1 MASSQDHF
9 FKLLE
14 YWSIDN
20 LDALSR
26 DYGGHSES
34 DDVKRL
40 RLKNYPGA
48 RSYLRFLR
56 DSSDDYDDGPS
67 CTGAEEDSELCRGC
81 TSRLNEVTNIEY
93 FRVGL
98 KDSLLRG
105 DADDADDVDYKCAN
119 LRPNDASLWA
129 KEPNFYR
136 ALAADGMGFLS
147 QVAHVCMYAA
157 VRPCTKARCTRLR
170 ERMDSRAPR
179 VTGWSSLRE
188 WAITAMSC
196 QENHRKDWTEKSAI
210 GHTHIA
216 SAVAGLAMALAECS
230 RPCYRKTHFQNHLD
244 GAEDGEDE
252 EDADEQVKLLDQVLD
267 LLYWMVS
274 VQYNFSVGP
283 DKFGRWVSDSMSNTT
298 GDGLERPKK
307 AFDQLDNTRFC
318 KFRVWNFL
326 EACDRKDADLPT
338 IMNFLGA
345 MESLVDDE
353 EQKAHENCTPKFC
366 QQAIIDS
373 TKTEQMHALVGDHDC
388 FKLEFD
394 MDQIDKAIDE
404 GHSTAWLCGEENI
417 SGNKAQLAHPD
428 DDYVAISHVWSDGTG
443 VGVSSK
449 KEEDPDSSAR
459 MVNSCLW
466 EFWKDKVNKVWEGED
481 RKAIWWDAVSVPEG
495 EKQYVKA
502 LESLHKNYANAKCT
516 IVHDKELTRTEFKN
530 DGSPCV
536 ALVLSNWFS
545 RGWTALELQM
555 SKQVKVLFRKD
566 GEIVPYDLDKDILEF
581 SPSTTSPAHWLA
593 TSWIKRL
600 REPVNDIG
608 DIIHTLNSRSTSR
621 PRDKTR
627 IAALLADVPHCDF
640 SGQEGKIT
648 RDILSYLGKVP
659 SLCLFHGEAT
669 MKNSGPWSWCPS
681 TIFNMPAATPID
693 VESRTMSDF
702 LSLLDVTEDG
712 AISGQ
717 WRCRELKK
725 DDDKTVHLFGRD
737 PSSRVKVRLALQKS
751 QTQRCLLL
759 RPMASLQQGE
769 PALLVKRLGQRPD
782 HNDEQTLLCDYV
794 GTVWETQALKESD
807 WRYSQIIMGSKL
819 DPDESKELEDF
830 GDVSSEYPKY
840 SISDEKVVV
849 DVEDC
854 EPQQKPDPAAWLS
867 SENTHDYDEW
877 PGDDESFLR
886 VLQSSSVDER
896 SLQEQ
901 LIDSIAKANQKAAQ
915 YLLELS
921 KDDLDPELADQLR
934 LKVDEG
940 EDEVKSHAIIN
951 GLWSLGDHYLRER
964 EWNKAEE
971 AYNSALGL
979 FESLTEDDLSSQAH
993 LIPSYTG
1000 AMLTYQRGLVS
1011 MLSENSSDAGSFFTR
1026 TLEMMNGRT
1035 RSQKPLNQNGT
1046 RSQGSVKKE
1055 VVNNKQQARGDRP
1068 EDRDGDY
1075 FVKRSALGAL
1085 ILLSIDQENSDD
1097 EPLDEP
1103 REYFMRSLRFAERD
1117 RLEGNAAKAII
1128 DYSLGM
1134 PEDDPPSLGE
1144 EAVDIEKTL
1153 RSALKKF
1160 DVLFRKKHL
1169 LCCVTA
1175 LCLGVTLRIRSLS
1188 ASDSE
1193 QVRLSEDAKEHFE
1206 RAAADM
1212 MEMLPDFSEEKNDSG
1227 RGMIL
1232 RSIALAHKQL
1242 LENDD

>member
-1 MASSQDHF
+1 MASPQDNF

-34 DDVKRL
+34 EDAKRL

-67 CTGAEEDSELCRGC
+67 CTGAEGKKELCRGC
-81 TSRLNEVTNIEY
+81 TSRLNKVTKIEH
-93 FRVGL
+93 FRVGP

-105 DADDADDVDYKCAN
+105 DADDVDYKCAN
-119 LRPNDASLWA
+119 LRPNDVSLWA

-147 QVAHVCMYAA
+147 QVAHMCM
-157 VRPCTKARCTRLR
+157 
-170 ERMDSRAPR
+170 
-179 VTGWSSLRE
+179 
-188 WAITAMSC
+188 
-196 QENHRKDWTEKSAI
+196 
-210 GHTHIA
+210 
-216 SAVAGLAMALAECS
+216 
-230 RPCYRKTHFQNHLD
+230 KTHFQNHLD
-244 GAEDGEDE
+244 GVEDGEDE
-252 EDADEQVKLLDQVLD
+252 EDADEQVKVLDQVLD

-283 DKFGRWVSDSMSNTT
+283 DKFGRWVSDSMSNST
-298 GDGLERPKK
+298 GDGLERPMK
-307 AFDQLDNTRFC
+307 AFDQLDKTSFC

-345 MESLVDDE
+345 MESLVDDKE
-353 EQKAHENCTPKFC
+353 EKAHENCTPKFC
-366 QQAIIDS
+366 QQAIMDS
-373 TKTEQMHALVGDHDC
+373 TKTQQMHAPVGHHDC
-388 FKLEFD
+388 SKLEFD
-394 MDQIDKAIDE
+394 MDEIDKAIDE

-417 SGNKAQLAHPD
+417 SDNKVQLADPD

-443 VGVSSK
+443 VGLSSK

-466 EFWKDKVNKVWEGED
+466 EFWEDKVNKVWEGED

-640 SGQEGKIT
+640 SGQEGEIT
-648 RDILSYLGKVP
+648 RNILSYLGKVP

-712 AISGQ
+712 VIS
-717 WRCRELKK
+717 
-725 DDDKTVHLFGRD
+725 
-737 PSSRVKVRLALQKS
+737 
-751 QTQRCLLL
+751 
-759 RPMASLQQGE
+759 
-769 PALLVKRLGQRPD
+769 ALLVKRLGQRPD

-807 WRYSQIIMGSKL
+807 WRYSQIIMGSEL

-830 GDVSSEYPKY
+830 GDVSSEYPEY

-901 LIDSIAKANQKAAQ
+901 LIDSIAKSNQKAAQ

-971 AYNSALGL
+971 AYNSALDL

-1011 MLSENSSDAGSFFTR
+1011 MLSENSFDAGSFFTR

-1055 VVNNKQQARGDRP
+1055 VVKNKQQARGDRP

-1085 ILLSIDQENSDD
+1085 ILLSIDQENGDD

-1103 REYFMRSLRFAERD
+1103 REYFMRSLRFAERH

-1134 PEDDPPSLGE
+1134 PEDDPPSLGG

-1212 MEMLPDFSEEKNDSG
+1212 MQMLPDFSEEENDSG
-1227 RGMIL
+1227 RGMRL